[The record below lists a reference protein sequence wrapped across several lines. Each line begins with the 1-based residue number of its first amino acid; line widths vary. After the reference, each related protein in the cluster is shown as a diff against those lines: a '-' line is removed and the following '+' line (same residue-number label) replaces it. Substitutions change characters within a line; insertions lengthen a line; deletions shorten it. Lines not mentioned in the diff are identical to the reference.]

1 MKDALELLTS
11 DPFRVAFYCWCG
23 AFAAMILCA
32 IALIVETVRGRKIQE
47 DYEAWYAAQPVAPP
61 RTGTRTGARHARPE

>member
-23 AFAAMILCA
+23 AFVAMVLCV
-32 IALIVETVRGRKIQE
+32 IALIVETARGHRVQE
-47 DYEAWYAAQPVAPP
+47 DYETWYADQSVAPP
-61 RTGTRTGARHARPE
+61 RTGTRTGARHGRR